1 MATTVPAEA
10 RAPRTRARTWWRRFG
25 NTLIAL
31 GGVAVV
37 YAAVVWFWGD
47 PITALW
53 ARYQQA
59 GLSRAFDREV
69 HDWPVP
75 ATVPPSPHPK
85 AELATVRAD
94 AHKDAKA
101 LSDSG
106 PFGRL
111 VIGRIGLTVIV
122 VQGTDWWGDLSKG
135 PGHYANTSVPGLGR
149 TVAIAGHR
157 TTFGAW
163 FRHIDSIRNGD
174 AITLQMPY
182 ATFRYRVQ
190 YHRVVSSDD
199 WSIIRPQGYER
210 LVLSA
215 CHPLYSASHRWVV
228 FARAVSV
235 TPKGEPTVVMPEGA
249 RAQRLAHLCHD

>member
-1 MATTVPAEA
+1 MAATIPAEA
-10 RAPRTRARTWWRRFG
+10 SAPRAHGRVWARRTG
-25 NTLIAL
+25 NVLIAVGL
-31 GGVAVV
+31 IAVA

-47 PITALW
+47 PITALY
-53 ARYQQA
+53 ARHEQA

-69 HDWPVP
+69 QDWRP
-75 ATVPPSPHPK
+75 ALPAASSTPRPA
-85 AELATVRAD
+85 AELAAVRVD
-94 AHKDAKA
+94 ARRYAA
-101 LSDSG
+101 GLEDSA

-111 VIGRIGLTVIV
+111 LIGRLGLNVIV
-122 VQGTDWWGDLSKG
+122 VQGTDWWNDLSKG

-163 FRHIDSIRNGD
+163 FRHIGSIRGGD
-174 AITLQMPY
+174 TISLQTPY
-182 ATFRYRVQ
+182 ATFHYRVQ

-199 WSIIRPQGYER
+199 WSIIRRQGYDR

-228 FARAVSV
+228 FARAVEV
-235 TPKGEPTVVMPEGA
+235 TPKGKPPVTLE
-249 RAQRLAHLCHD
+249 Q